1 MPLSSERDRR
11 KIRKTAIKI
20 MPNLYRLSTELAA
33 GQIWRSDQI
42 SHTRLDFSCTAGNV
56 ICNPMF
62 FINWRQSSGRNQR
75 HSMKRVKRNYLGY
88 ALVLPLIVAT
98 QYISARQRLSSRQ
111 GEKRP
116 IVENPGR

>member
-1 MPLSSERDRR
+1 MS
-11 KIRKTAIKI
+11 
-20 MPNLYRLSTELAA
+20 NLYRLSTELAA
-33 GQIWRSDQI
+33 GQMWRSHQI
-42 SHTRLDFSCTAGNV
+42 SHTRFDFSCTAVRYSEARCSLQNGANRV
-56 ICNPMF
+56 AGI
-62 FINWRQSSGRNQR
+62 QR